1 MADAS
6 LLIPFVAANFLGAFV
21 AGVAGFAFGLVAAAI
36 WPHVLTPLQTAT
48 LIVVYGL
55 IVQGYAVWKLR
66 RALDRR
72 RLLRRPVLRASD
84 RLVTGDIAMDLGAR
98 TATRSTQPVT
108 LTPREYAVLEFL
120 LRHPGQALSRTQI
133 AEGVWSWEFHGESNV
148 VDVYIG
154 YLRRK
159 LDTDGVPS
167 IIETLRG
174 YGYRLRSEV
183 HRAQPPAQRPH
194 RAHRLVSGGVGPRH
208 RGLLGGPLLG
218 PGADPVGRGRPLARR
233 RLGTDTGAARQA
245 RRSDQVRRR

>member
-1 MADAS
+1 MR
-6 LLIPFVAANFLGAFV
+6 LLIVEDEGGIAGALRQ
-21 AGVAGFAFGLVAAAI
+21 GLSE
-36 WPHVLTPLQTAT
+36 
-48 LIVVYGL
+48 
-55 IVQGYAVWKLR
+55 QGYAVDVARDGEQGRDYALSAPYDVMLLDILLPKLDGLSLLR
-66 RALDRR
+66 DLRKRGMTTPILLLTARDAVDDRVAGLDAGADDYLVKPFSFSELLARIRA
-72 RLLRRPVLRASD
+72 LLRRPLLRAGD

-98 TATRSTQPVT
+98 TVTRSTQPVT

-174 YGYRLRSEV
+174 YGYRLRNEV
-183 HRAQPPAQRPH
+183 HRA
-194 RAHRLVSGGVGPRH
+194 
-208 RGLLGGPLLG
+208 
-218 PGADPVGRGRPLARR
+218 
-233 RLGTDTGAARQA
+233 
-245 RRSDQVRRR
+245 